1 MFDSFGPGDVRDVNE
16 SINPVF
22 DLDERAEVRK
32 RANLA
37 GHTRA
42 NAIAHWQSLPRIG
55 GDLLDAQA
63 YSAAVRVS
71 FEHDGFDFLP
81 DREQLRRMF
90 KPFRPGHLGYVH
102 ETLDTRFY
110 FDERA
115 VVGQADDLAAHVR
128 VFRETLGDALPGIRE
143 ELFVSERNAFLLAIK
158 LEHLDLERVAN
169 LDDVVR
175 RLDAAPAHIDDMQQP
190 VYSPK
195 VDERAVL
202 GNILHCSFEHDAFLD
217 IGEGIRLLQV
227 GGFLENGFA
236 RDDDVAAFAIELDD
250 ADVDFLAEE
259 PFKVAHRADV
269 YL

>member
-1 MFDSFGPGDVRDVNE
+1 
-16 SINPVF
+16 
-22 DLDERAEVRK
+22 
-32 RANLA
+32 
-37 GHTRA
+37 
-42 NAIAHWQSLPRIG
+42 
-55 GDLLDAQA
+55 
-63 YSAAVRVS
+63 
-71 FEHDGFDFLP
+71 
-81 DREQLRRMF
+81 QLRRMF

-128 VFRETLGDALPGIRE
+128 VFRKTLGDALPGIRE
-143 ELFVSERNAFLLAIK
+143 ELFISERNAFLFAIK

-202 GNILHCSFEHDAFLD
+202 GNILHCSFEHD
-217 IGEGIRLLQV
+217 
-227 GGFLENGFA
+227 GFLENGFA

-250 ADVDFLAEE
+250 ADIDFLTEK
-259 PFKVAHRADV
+259 PFEIAHRPDV